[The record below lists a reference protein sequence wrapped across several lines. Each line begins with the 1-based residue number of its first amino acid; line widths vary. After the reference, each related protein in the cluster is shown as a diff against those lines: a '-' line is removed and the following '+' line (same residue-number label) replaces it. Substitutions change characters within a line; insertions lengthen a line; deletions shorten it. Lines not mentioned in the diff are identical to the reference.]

1 MIFRAPTIT
10 DKKTA
15 GKALA
20 RLHLDARRRRD
31 RALRTNRLT
40 FAGCTA
46 AAIVAA
52 AEHLVFT
59 AFLMLGCVVVLGILM
74 AKVNETEWVGAIE
87 QWERVP

>member
-1 MIFRAPTIT
+1 
-10 DKKTA
+10 
-15 GKALA
+15 
-20 RLHLDARRRRD
+20 
-31 RALRTNRLT
+31 
-40 FAGCTA
+40 
-46 AAIVAA
+46 VAA